1 MGARGEPPGR
11 RAAALLMALLALL
24 TSEGVRAALPPP
36 EAEGAAGAEA
46 ESGPSHWPLP
56 TFRLG
61 GVLAYD
67 LRRDRAEA
75 QERAQSA
82 LALTLNLASSTYLWE
97 PWFARVDG
105 ALGMTMS
112 HDSSTT
118 YEFERPKTDRNR
130 SVIMTGSARLSVLA
144 QSRYPFE
151 AHIDRN
157 DSRVST
163 ELALANGYASERYG
177 FTQHYLRP
185 QGDSMFGWDRNTQT
199 SARNGRDRQDSAQ
212 LNLTQAL
219 GEHRLQLS
227 GDGARNNHEASS
239 ESASQENLTLRH
251 SYGPDASFA
260 VENLANLSRSGY
272 HLRQG
277 DSRTGLAQLS
287 SLVLWRPEEQDF
299 TLTGG
304 VRLFALGI
312 DNGGQQLDAA
322 APGARARNANANLG
336 VNYELS
342 HAARLYASANLNL
355 AENGGARTSNASESV
370 GASYQPA
377 TRDWGAAHY
386 GWAASAL
393 AANRSGGLEA
403 GRQFTVQ
410 LNHNLGRSVRLD
422 GGASVSAQ
430 ASEGLTSVA
439 ITSDASGAGGT
450 ASQLTHGGSLSWDLS
465 QESGSATVRLSAS
478 DARTIGGR
486 REFFQLVNLQAS
498 SNLAAGAF
506 SSWSGSLTIQAAR
519 QGMATLAGAAALQA
533 PQGDHFLPTSSAAL
547 SYQNGRLFGVRHLR
561 FSSDLRLNGQA
572 LLPLLGGGQD
582 QETAAW
588 DNRIDYLIG
597 RTRLRVN
604 ALVARSSTIY
614 GGSAAAGTGATTQ
627 RSNRALVF
635 SLSRSFG
642 NF

>member
-1 MGARGEPPGR
+1 
-11 RAAALLMALLALL
+11 MALLALL
-24 TSEGVRAALPPP
+24 ASSGAGAALPPT
-36 EAEGAAGAEA
+36 ESEGAAAGAPEPEGA
-46 ESGPSHWPLP
+46 AAGAPEPRHWPLP
-56 TFRLG
+56 TLRVG

-82 LALTLNLASSTYLWE
+82 LALTLNLASSSYLWE
-97 PWFARVDG
+97 PWFARADG
-105 ALGMTMS
+105 ALGLTMS
-112 HDSSTT
+112 RDSSTT
-118 YEFERPKTDRNR
+118 YEFDRQRTDRNR
-130 SVIMTGSARLSVLA
+130 SLIMTGAARLSVLA

-151 AHIDRN
+151 AHVDRN

-185 QGDSMFGWDRNTQT
+185 EGDSMLGWDRNTQT

-212 LNLTQAL
+212 LNLTHAL

-227 GDGARNNHEASS
+227 GDGARNNHEASG
-239 ESASQENLTLRH
+239 ESAAQENLTLQH
-251 SYGPDASFA
+251 SYAPGATFA
-260 VENLANLSRSGY
+260 LENMANLSRSGY

-277 DSRTGLAQLS
+277 DSRTVLAQLS
-287 SLVLWRPEEQDF
+287 SLALWRPEQQDF
-299 TLTGG
+299 TVTGG
-304 VRLFALGI
+304 MRLFALGI
-312 DNGGQQLDAA
+312 DSSAQQQGAA
-322 APGARARNANANLG
+322 VPGARARNANANLG
-336 VNYELS
+336 LNYELS

-355 AENGGARTSNASESV
+355 AENGGARSSNASESV

-377 TRDWGAAHY
+377 SRDWGAAHY
-386 GWAASAL
+386 GWTASAL

-403 GRQFTVQ
+403 GRQFTAQ
-410 LNHNLGRSVRLD
+410 LSHNLGRSVRLD
-422 GGASVSAQ
+422 SGASVSAQ
-430 ASEGLTSVA
+430 ASEGLTAVA
-439 ITSDASGAGGT
+439 ITGAAGAGGS
-450 ASQLTHGGSLSWDLS
+450 ASQITHGGALSWDLS
-465 QESGSATVRLSAS
+465 QEAGAAMVRLSAS
-478 DARTIGGR
+478 DARTLGGR

-506 SSWSGSLTIQAAR
+506 SSWNGSLTIQAAR

-533 PQGDHFLPTSSAAL
+533 PQGDHFVPTSSAAL

-561 FSSDLRLNGQA
+561 FTSDLRLNGQS

-588 DNRIDYLIG
+588 DNRFDYLIG

-604 ALVARSSTIY
+604 LLVARSSTIY
-614 GGSAAAGTGATTQ
+614 SGNLAPAKGATE
-627 RSNRALVF
+627 RSNRAIVF

>member
-11 RAAALLMALLALL
+11 AGAALLMALLALL
-24 TSEGVRAALPPP
+24 ASPRARAALPPEP
-36 EAEGAAGAEA
+36 EGTAGAPE
-46 ESGPSHWPLP
+46 PRHWPLP
-56 TFRLG
+56 TLRVG

-82 LALTLNLASSTYLWE
+82 LAFTLNLASSTYLWE
-97 PWFARVDG
+97 PWFARADG
-105 ALGMTMS
+105 ALGLTMS
-112 HDSSTT
+112 RDSSTT
-118 YEFERPKTDRNR
+118 YEFERQRTDRNR
-130 SVIMTGSARLSVLA
+130 SLIMTGAARLSVLA

-151 AHIDRN
+151 AHVDRN

-185 QGDSMFGWDRNTQT
+185 EGDSMLGWDRNTQT

-212 LNLTQAL
+212 LNLTHAL

-227 GDGARNNHEASS
+227 GDGARNEHEASG
-239 ESASQENLTLRH
+239 ESAAQENLTLQH
-251 SYGPDASFA
+251 SYAPGATFA
-260 VENLANLSRSGY
+260 LENMANLSRSGY

-287 SLVLWRPEEQDF
+287 SLALWRPEQQDF
-299 TLTGG
+299 TVTGG
-304 VRLFALGI
+304 MRLFALGI
-312 DNGGQQLDAA
+312 DSSAQQQGAA
-322 APGARARNANANLG
+322 APRARARNANANLG
-336 VNYELS
+336 LNYELS

-355 AENGGARTSNASESV
+355 AENGGARSRNASESA

-377 TRDWGAAHY
+377 SRDWGAARY

-410 LNHNLGRSVRLD
+410 LSHNLARSVRLA

-430 ASEGLTSVA
+430 ASEALSAVALTGNA
-439 ITSDASGAGGT
+439 AGAGGS
-450 ASQLTHGGSLSWDLS
+450 ASQLTHGGALSWDLS
-465 QESGSATVRLSAS
+465 QEAGAAMVRLSAS
-478 DARTIGGR
+478 DARTLGGR
-486 REFFQLVNLQAS
+486 REFFQLINLQAS

-506 SSWSGSLTIQAAR
+506 SSWNGSLTIQAAR
-519 QGMATLAGAAALQA
+519 QGMATRAGAAALQA
-533 PQGDHFLPTSSAAL
+533 PQGDHFVPSSSAAL
-547 SYQNGRLFGVRHLR
+547 SYQNGRLFGMRHLR
-561 FSSDLRLNGQA
+561 FTSDLRLNGEA

-588 DNRIDYLIG
+588 DNRFDYLIG

-604 ALVARSSTIY
+604 LLVARSSTIY
-614 GGSAAAGTGATTQ
+614 SGNLAPAKGATQ
-627 RSNRALVF
+627 RSNRAIVF